1 MTTTNPIEVNPEVML
16 GKPVIRV
23 PRITVALLL
32 RKITEAATEVDFLD
46 TYPNLAHADI
56 QAAIAYA
63 ADTLAHSGIGCAS
76 SLWYN
81 SETVRV

>member
-1 MTTTNPIEVNPEVML
+1 MTTTNPIEVNPEVMH

-32 RKITEAATEVDFLD
+32 RKITEGATEAGFLD

-63 ADTLAHSGIGCAS
+63 ADILAHSGIGCAG

-81 SETVRV
+81 SETVCV

>member
-1 MTTTNPIEVNPEVML
+1 MATTNPIEVNLEVML
-16 GKPVIRV
+16 CKPVSRV

-32 RKITEAATEVDFLD
+32 RKITEGATETDFLD

-63 ADTLAHSGIGCAS
+63 ADTLAHSGIGCAG

-81 SETVRV
+81 SETVCV